1 MAPDRS
7 STSTHTL
14 ALCGAGMISVAHAS
28 AASLLGVPV
37 VAVAS
42 RDPRTAV
49 ARTEQT
55 GGTAV
60 LYDELPA
67 GADIVAVCTPP
78 GKHAEHTLQAL
89 RAGAAVILEKPL
101 CTTLD
106 DADAIVDAAE
116 AAGHRL
122 LYAENLAYAPVVRAL
137 LDRVPLLGAIEHLEV
152 RSIQSLPTWGEFTSV
167 EWGGGALFDLGAHP
181 LAIALLCASAAGC
194 GDVVSVSATL
204 LGGEG
209 HSSDEHAEVT
219 LRFAS
224 GLTARVVSSWQGAD
238 TPQWDVQVASPTG
251 VLRAEFQPAPTLE
264 HDGEPVELAPT
275 RPELGGLE
283 WAGYLGQVAS
293 FLADIDSGATPFM
306 DATFGRTVLEV
317 TCAAYW
323 SAGQD
328 GTEVPLPFA
337 GPRHQTPLQLW
348 HG

>member
-1 MAPDRS
+1 MHS
-7 STSTHTL
+7 L

-42 RDPRTAV
+42 RDPRNAI

-55 GGTAV
+55 GGAAV

-78 GKHAEHTLQAL
+78 AQHAEHAIAAL

-137 LDRVPLLGAIEHLEV
+137 LDRIPLLGAIDHLEV
-152 RSIQSLPTWGEFTSV
+152 RAIQSLPTWGGFTST

-181 LAIALLCASAAGC
+181 LAIALLCADAAGS
-194 GDVVSVSATL
+194 GDVVSLSATL
-204 LGGEG
+204 LGSD
-209 HSSDEHAEVT
+209 HHASDEHAEVT
-219 LRFAS
+219 LRFAD
-224 GLTARVVSSWQGAD
+224 GLSARVVASWRGGD
-238 TPQWDVQVASPTG
+238 TPQWDVQAASPTG
-251 VLRAEFQPAPTLE
+251 VLRAELQPAPVLE
-264 HDGEPVELAPT
+264 QDGDPVDLP
-275 RPELGGLE
+275 PGSPQLGGLE
-283 WAGYLGQVAS
+283 SAGYLGQVAA
-293 FLADIDSGATPFM
+293 FLDDIDSGATPFM
-306 DATFGRTVLEV
+306 DASFGRTVLEV

-323 SAGQD
+323 SAGHD
-328 GTEVPLPFA
+328 GTEVSLPFA
-337 GPRHQTPLQLW
+337 GPRDQTPLQLW
-348 HG
+348 SGG